1 MTDRTT
7 ADRRHIINM
16 FNTRQKK
23 KQMETKEK
31 AIDSNGT
38 IIKIPVEN
46 MELNNNA
53 WAVTYNN
60 RKFEYHGNIWM
71 EC

>member
-1 MTDRTT
+1 
-7 ADRRHIINM
+7 
-16 FNTRQKK
+16 
-23 KQMETKEK
+23 METKET

-46 MELNNNA
+46 MEFENNT

-60 RKFEYHGNIWM
+60 RKFEYHSNIWM